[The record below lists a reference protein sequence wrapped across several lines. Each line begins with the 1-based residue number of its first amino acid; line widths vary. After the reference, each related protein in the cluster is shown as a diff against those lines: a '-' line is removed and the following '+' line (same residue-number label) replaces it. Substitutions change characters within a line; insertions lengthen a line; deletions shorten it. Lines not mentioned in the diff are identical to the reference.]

1 MHIPRIEKV
10 AISLL
15 ATQLLAITVLQG
27 GEKAP
32 ELEGTA
38 EAFSEAWS
46 SGGAEALGAQYTED
60 ALLFP
65 PNTPL
70 IKGRE
75 AIAEFFEAGKTPG
88 ATLWLKDA
96 ESSVTGDNAFKWGH
110 YKVKIADGTVVDKGR
125 YMETRKKV
133 DGAWLIDR
141 DIYSSAL
148 PPVAEGMSATAAA
161 IEGFVAVWNNN
172 QVDDLDAILTQDFV
186 RNAATG
192 NVEGIAGIKGIIAGF
207 HTSFP
212 DVAVKLHETQYFNGG
227 AVLHWNFKGTN
238 TGPGENPPT
247 GKAVDIDG
255 FTILKMKDGKIAS
268 ESLQF
273 DTLSWQQQL
282 GYTLQGAEE

>member
-1 MHIPRIEKV
+1 MHIPRIVKV
-10 AISLL
+10 ATTLL

-27 GEKAP
+27 GDKAP
-32 ELEGTA
+32 ELEGSDK
-38 EAFSEAWS
+38 AFSEAWS
-46 SGGAEALGAQYTED
+46 SGGAEALGAQYTEN

-65 PNTPL
+65 PNAPVA
-70 IKGRE
+70 KGRK
-75 AIAEFFEAGKTPG
+75 AITDFFDAGRSPG
-88 ATLWLKDA
+88 ATLWLKDV
-96 ESSVTGDNAFKWGH
+96 ESSVTGDTAFKWGH

-141 DIYSSAL
+141 DVYSSAL
-148 PPVAEGMSATAAA
+148 PPVAKGMPATAAA
-161 IEGFVAVWNNN
+161 IEAFVAVWNNN
-172 QVDDLDAILTQDFV
+172 QVDDLDAVLTQDFV
-186 RNAATG
+186 RIAATG
-192 NVEGIAGIKGIIAGF
+192 NIEGIAGIKDIIAGF
-207 HTSFP
+207 HTAFP
-212 DVAVKLHETQYFNGG
+212 DVAVQLHETQFFNGG

-282 GYTLQGAEE
+282 GYTLQVPEE